1 MVLPRRI
8 REKVLEY
15 YFNSPWRSIDWI
27 AKELTIPKS
36 SVFNIVRGKKI
47 EDPDFL
53 LVRFLVTNLNKE
65 GIDVPRYA
73 SAIHIS
79 ILLDEYGIE
88 PEAAERM
95 MEELLTALYKERWPV
110 ADAID
115 TLRRFD
121 EEADEWGQ
129 SALQYALDRIN
140 AAEKLKEYNLKI
152 EKQKTRLA
160 TYVQANEIVPNNFKY
175 FNKRFGVWF
184 NISQMES
191 DMRHYKQKYEL
202 LLKES
207 QLAREGRSI
216 DEGQLH
222 ELNKNLVC
230 PITEEQ
236 VLEKIDDIRHN
247 PARYWHLFEE
257 ELWEP
262 PISHILETR
271 DNEKRSA
278 QQSDQMN

>member
-1 MVLPRRI
+1 MAIHRLDSQRVSNPEI
-8 REKVLEY
+8 
-15 YFNSPWRSIDWI
+15 
-27 AKELTIPKS
+27 

-53 LVRFLVTNLNKE
+53 LVRFLVTNLNKK

-230 PITEEQ
+230 P
-236 VLEKIDDIRHN
+236 
-247 PARYWHLFEE
+247 
-257 ELWEP
+257 
-262 PISHILETR
+262 S
-271 DNEKRSA
+271 
-278 QQSDQMN
+278 

>member
-1 MVLPRRI
+1 MTKMVLPRRI

-15 YFNSPWRSIDWI
+15 YFNSPWQSIDWI

-95 MEELLTALYKERWPV
+95 MEEILTALYKERWPV

-140 AAEKLKEYNLKI
+140 AAERAERI
-152 EKQKTRLA
+152 
-160 TYVQANEIVPNNFKY
+160 
-175 FNKRFGVWF
+175 
-184 NISQMES
+184 
-191 DMRHYKQKYEL
+191 
-202 LLKES
+202 
-207 QLAREGRSI
+207 
-216 DEGQLH
+216 
-222 ELNKNLVC
+222 
-230 PITEEQ
+230 
-236 VLEKIDDIRHN
+236 
-247 PARYWHLFEE
+247 
-257 ELWEP
+257 
-262 PISHILETR
+262 
-271 DNEKRSA
+271 
-278 QQSDQMN
+278 